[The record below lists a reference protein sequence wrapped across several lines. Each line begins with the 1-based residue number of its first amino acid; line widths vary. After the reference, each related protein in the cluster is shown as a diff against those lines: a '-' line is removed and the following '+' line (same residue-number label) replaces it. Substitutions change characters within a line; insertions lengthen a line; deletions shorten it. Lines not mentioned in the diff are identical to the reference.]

1 MKIGKAVSPP
11 ARKVGTKV
19 VAPKSVKAAYSR
31 PCLLVY
37 GSVCQLTLGCS
48 SMAGFDAFGMRR
60 CMSDRRT
67 KENIA
72 RIGCHPL
79 GMGLYLFDYKP
90 QYREQCGSGR
100 QFGVMADEVEA
111 IVPDAVSMGEDGF
124 KRVDYG
130 MLGIAHALQRRL

>member
-1 MKIGKAVSPP
+1 
-11 ARKVGTKV
+11 
-19 VAPKSVKAAYSR
+19 
-31 PCLLVY
+31 
-37 GSVCQLTLGCS
+37 
-48 SMAGFDAFGMRR
+48 
-60 CMSDRRT
+60 MSDRRT

-90 QYREQCGSGR
+90 QYREQCGLGR

>member
-1 MKIGKAVSPP
+1 MSD
-11 ARKVGTKV
+11 R
-19 VAPKSVKAAYSR
+19 AAYSK
-31 PCLLVY
+31 PSLTVH
-37 GSVCQLTLGCS
+37 GSVCQLTRGCS
-48 SMAGFDAFGMRR
+48 SRFGFDSSGMRR

-72 RIGCHPL
+72 RIGSHPL

-111 IVPDAVSMGEDGF
+111 IVPEAVSMGEDGF

-130 MLGIAHALQRRL
+130 MLGVVHAL

>member
-1 MKIGKAVSPP
+1 MKPFKNSAERELAKSNE
-11 ARKVGTKV
+11 V
-19 VAPKSVKAAYSR
+19 VMATNKKHHYSK
-31 PCLLVY
+31 PSLTVY
-37 GSVCQLTLGCS
+37 GSVCQLTRGCS
-48 SMAGFDAFGMRR
+48 SRFGFDSSGMRR

-72 RIGCHPL
+72 RIGSHPL

-90 QYREQCGSGR
+90 QYREQCGLGR

-130 MLGIAHALQRRL
+130 MLGVVHAL

>member
-1 MKIGKAVSPP
+1 
-11 ARKVGTKV
+11 
-19 VAPKSVKAAYSR
+19 
-31 PCLLVY
+31 
-37 GSVCQLTLGCS
+37 
-48 SMAGFDAFGMRR
+48 
-60 CMSDRRT
+60 MSDRRT

-72 RIGCHPL
+72 RIGSHPL

-111 IVPDAVSMGEDGF
+111 IVPEAVSMGEDGF

-130 MLGIAHALQRRL
+130 MLGVVHAL

>member
-1 MKIGKAVSPP
+1 MKSGKAVSPP
-11 ARKVGTKV
+11 ARKVGTEV
-19 VAPKSVKAAYSR
+19 VASMSDRAAYSK
-31 PCLLVY
+31 PSLTVY
-37 GSVCQLTLGCS
+37 GSVCQLTRGCS
-48 SMAGFDAFGMRR
+48 SRFGFDSSGMRR

-72 RIGCHPL
+72 RIGSHPL

-90 QYREQCGSGR
+90 QYREQCGLGR

-111 IVPDAVSMGEDGF
+111 IVPEAVSMGEDGF

-130 MLGIAHALQRRL
+130 MLGVVHAL